1 MTATQEMINTL
12 CNAKT
17 EALKDK
23 LLTILARQSYKEGK
37 FTLVSGKESNYYID
51 GKLTTLDSE
60 GGTIVSILFLRMLK
74 ESVSAVG
81 GLSVG
86 ANPISSGVSQIG
98 FLIGKKIDAFYVR
111 KEPKKHG
118 TNKWVEGPIK
128 TGGKVAI
135 LEDVVTTGGS
145 SLKAIKKITEFGCK
159 VEQVIA
165 IVDRNEGG
173 KETFKQKGIDYSYLY
188 EIEDIA
194 ERYKSL

>member
-23 LLTILARQSYKEGK
+23 LLTILAKQSYKEGK
-37 FTLVSGKESNYYID
+37 FTLASGKESNYYID

-60 GGTIVSILFLRMLK
+60 GGTIISILFLRMLK

-86 ANPISSGVSQIG
+86 ADPVSSGVSQIG
-98 FLIGKKIDAFYVR
+98 FLLGKKIDAFYVR

-118 TNKWVEGPIK
+118 TSKWIEGPVMPK
-128 TGGKVAI
+128 SSVAI

-145 SLKAIKKITEFGCK
+145 SLKAIEKITEFGCK
-159 VEQVIA
+159 VEQILA

-173 KETFKQKGIDYSYLY
+173 KETFKQKGIDYSYIF
-188 EIEDIA
+188 EIKEIA